1 MFKHRIRTILSLL
14 LLCLAL
20 LVAATAMWL
29 NRHPETLLDMLN
41 RRLPTGMAVH
51 EVRGL
56 RASAFGGELAALSA
70 EQDGHTL
77 KLGATRWRW
86 SIERWWPLT
95 LTPQSIETG
104 QLELRL
110 ATSDPADASLTPLP
124 RFWNSEW
131 WPRIAGM
138 HAQARHFSI
147 TDADGAPLI
156 EGSFELEHGAASG
169 NALLRAP
176 GSPAVSLQWEAD
188 TGSAQQPAW
197 QLTWKS
203 GAPLAASGTLTILAN
218 DSGADWRF
226 TLQAA
231 QITLQ
236 EQQLRE
242 LAIRA
247 AGSSDLF
254 DARGALAQATL
265 QASGKLATAY
275 GAASW
280 QCEARLEA
288 LSTGVSSTTID
299 SCSATA
305 GNTGLTLDAPLTLH
319 LDADFN
325 PQALHLGNGALRI
338 ENAAWQEWQLSIL
351 RADIEAGTVW
361 AGGDTA
367 VLAPPLRFSA
377 QLANSALA
385 ATIGVE
391 GALANASWQKGRWE
405 GALNAVLR
413 ANYRKH
419 EVAPLELLLSANGN
433 SAALAAHG
441 QLDTKAIGRLLDFS
455 ATHDN
460 AKSTTRARAALDTGS
475 WKWGKGL
482 LGTLLGPR
490 QTLFGG
496 DLQGARVRTNL
507 RLDLAPGHLR
517 MRADGEAT
525 RVFVMVSGIGIA
537 GLDITPFSVD
547 YRDGAIA
554 AFAPLE
560 ARIDS
565 VNAGITLNRLYGR
578 LEHAQDGWW
587 LNQVG
592 GEMLGGSFELSDTGP
607 LDADPL
613 AATLTLKAID
623 MERIARLLDNPDL
636 SFSGSVGGSLP
647 LRLSAGTLTVQAGR
661 IASEHGGV
669 IRYRPAAGSAAEPAE
684 LVTARKVLSNLQFD
698 SLEATLDY
706 AADGTLALQTGLRGH
721 NPEIDARRPVHLNLT
736 VETNLRTLLQGLR
749 AGNRVTEWLDKRVA
763 DPKR

>member
-1 MFKHRIRTILSLL
+1 MLKHRIRTILSLL

-20 LVAATAMWL
+20 LMAATAMWL
-29 NRHPETLLDMLN
+29 NRHPETLLGMLN
-41 RRLPTGMAVH
+41 RQLPAGMVVH

-56 RASAFGGELAALSA
+56 RVSAFGGELALLSA
-70 EQDGHTL
+70 EQDGHAL

-86 SIERWWPLT
+86 SIEHWWPLT
-95 LTPQSIETG
+95 LAPQSIETG

-110 ATSDPADASLTPLP
+110 AATDPANASLTPLP

-138 HAQARHFSI
+138 HAQASHFSI
-147 TDADGAPLI
+147 ADADGAPLI
-156 EGSFELEHGAASG
+156 EGSIDFEHGAASG

-197 QLTWKS
+197 QLTWQS

-231 QITLQ
+231 EITLRD
-236 EQQLRE
+236 QQLRE
-242 LAIRA
+242 LEIRA

-254 DARGALAQATL
+254 AARTALAQATL
-265 QASGKLATAY
+265 QASGKLATAD

-280 QCEARLEA
+280 HCEARLEV
-288 LSTGVSSTTID
+288 LSTGVSSATVD
-299 SCSATA
+299 SCTA
-305 GNTGLTLDAPLTLH
+305 SSGNTGLILGAPLTLL

-325 PQALHLGNGALRI
+325 PQTLRFGSGALHI
-338 ENAAWQEWQLSIL
+338 EDAAWQEWHLDTL
-351 RADIEAGTVW
+351 HADIAAAAVW
-361 AGGDTA
+361 AGGDTPL
-367 VLAPPLRFSA
+367 LAPPLRFSA
-377 QLANSALA
+377 QLANSTLA
-385 ATIGVE
+385 TTIDAE
-391 GALANASWQKGRWE
+391 GAIDNASWQNGRWE
-405 GALNAVLR
+405 GALNAVLH

-419 EVAPLELLLSANGN
+419 EVAPLALLLNASGN
-433 SAALAAHG
+433 SAALTARG

-455 ATHDN
+455 VTHDN
-460 AKSTTRARAALDTGS
+460 TKSTTRARATLDTDP
-475 WKWGKGL
+475 WKWGEGL

-496 DLQGARVRTNL
+496 DLQAARVRATL
-507 RLDLAPGHLR
+507 RLDQAPGHLR

-525 RVFVMVSGIGIA
+525 RMFAMVSGIGIA

-547 YRDGAIA
+547 YRDGAMA

-565 VNAGITLNRLYGR
+565 VNAGITLNRLHGR
-578 LEHAQDGWW
+578 LEHAPDGWR

-592 GEMLGGSFELSDTGP
+592 GEVLGGSFELSDTGP

-647 LRLSAGTLTVQAGR
+647 LKLSAGKLTVEAGR
-661 IASEHGGV
+661 VASEHGGV

-684 LVTARKVLSNLQFD
+684 LVTARKALSNLQFD
-698 SLEATLDY
+698 AIEATLDY
-706 AADGTLALQTGLRGH
+706 AADGKLSLQTALRGR
-721 NPEIDARRPVHLNLT
+721 NPELDATRPVHLNLT